1 MSIQWS
7 DLYKEHLCQK
17 HVSDALS
24 MWYDGVIDGTAKS
37 RENLN
42 QYVLALIRGQTDH
55 RRSKFRIFK
64 ASDQKRPNWSFDE
77 TRGNLLIHA
86 ASSPTC
92 RQPSTSA
99 DAISRWWKSRCENAR
114 WPCFRAIAPCFL
126 LTWATLHT
134 TPTLWNLWYPLDSI
148 HNHFLCIAHT
158 KCLLFSFTAVL
169 EHLLL

>member
-1 MSIQWS
+1 MS
-7 DLYKEHLCQK
+7 DLNKEHLCQK

-55 RRSKFRIFK
+55 RRSKLGIFK

-92 RQPSTSA
+92 RQPSTPA

-114 WPCFRAIAPCFL
+114 WPFFGLYPHAFCSHGQHSTL
-126 LTWATLHT
+126 LPHFGTYGILWIVST
-134 TPTLWNLWYPLDSI
+134 TISFVL
-148 HNHFLCIAHT
+148 HT

>member
-1 MSIQWS
+1 MS
-7 DLYKEHLCQK
+7 DLNKEHLCQK

-55 RRSKFRIFK
+55 RRSKFGIFK

-77 TRGNLLIHA
+77 TRGNLVIHA

-92 RQPSTSA
+92 RQPSTPA

-126 LTWATLHT
+126 LTWATLLPHFGTYGILWIVSTTISFVLHT
-134 TPTLWNLWYPLDSI
+134 QSVSFS
-148 HNHFLCIAHT
+148 HSQ
-158 KCLLFSFTAVL
+158 LF
-169 EHLLL
+169 